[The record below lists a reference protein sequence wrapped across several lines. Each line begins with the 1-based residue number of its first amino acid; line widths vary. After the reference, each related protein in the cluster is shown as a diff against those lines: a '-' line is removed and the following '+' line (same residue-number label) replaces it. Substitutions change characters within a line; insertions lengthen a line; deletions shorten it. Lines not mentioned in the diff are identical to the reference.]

1 MRDTQV
7 DPDRK
12 ETRRTLLVAF
22 GLAAGFLLWGLF
34 LFFTVGIKAP
44 PAWDF
49 GAVPD
54 VPGLSVYSTVA
65 PRPLPAVSPY
75 YLRERAEL
83 SPQHVHDRPVLQD
96 TKEKES
102 TP

>member
-1 MRDTQV
+1 MSDTQV

-12 ETRRTLLVAF
+12 ETRRTVLVAF
-22 GLAAGFLLWGLF
+22 AVAAGFLLWGLCI
-34 LFFTVGIKAP
+34 FFTVGVKAP

-65 PRPLPAVSPY
+65 NRPLPAVSPF
-75 YLRERAEL
+75 YLHEQAEL
-83 SPQHVHDRPVLQD
+83 SPQHVRDRPVLQD
-96 TKEKES
+96 TPKKEP